1 MLKARSPAKN
11 QLWLLPG
18 LLGRPPEAPRDEA
31 GQVLRR
37 AGQDQPGAGEQGWAV
52 LELSPSS
59 AVGQSPVGPLA
70 LGSFSGKA
78 DGCVLISPRL

>member
-18 LLGRPPEAPRDEA
+18 LLRCPPESGKAPRDEA

-37 AGQDQPGAGEQGWAV
+37 AGQDQPRAGERGRAV

-59 AVGQSPVGPLA
+59 AVGSPQ
-70 LGSFSGKA
+70 
-78 DGCVLISPRL
+78 